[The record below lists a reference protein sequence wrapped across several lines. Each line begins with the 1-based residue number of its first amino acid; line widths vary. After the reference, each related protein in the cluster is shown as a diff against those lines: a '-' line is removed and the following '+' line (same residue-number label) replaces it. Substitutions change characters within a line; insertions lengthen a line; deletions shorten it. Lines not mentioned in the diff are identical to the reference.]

1 MTTDN
6 KIIDE
11 KVQYDIYGEA
21 RKISA
26 LSSGRIDKIKYL
38 TGEEILPSNQRKIIE
53 QDKFVYSPLGK
64 TFEKKKKTVG
74 AIKSLE
80 LSNEKDKLKQ
90 TEGIFSQN
98 LMNYFICDKL
108 KEIVNLQDIIKSDN
122 LRYKSKSRKD
132 YNFREYSLPNVFK
145 RYT

>member
-53 QDKFVYSPLGK
+53 QDKFIYSPLGK
-64 TFEKKKKTVG
+64 TFEKQTKNKKKRLLLQSPQKFL
-74 AIKSLE
+74 IKKI
-80 LSNEKDKLKQ
+80 N
-90 TEGIFSQN
+90 
-98 LMNYFICDKL
+98 
-108 KEIVNLQDIIKSDN
+108 
-122 LRYKSKSRKD
+122 
-132 YNFREYSLPNVFK
+132 
-145 RYT
+145 

>member
-53 QDKFVYSPLGK
+53 QDKFIYSPLGK
-64 TFEKKKKTVG
+64 TFEKQTKNKKNG
-74 AIKSLE
+74 
-80 LSNEKDKLKQ
+80 
-90 TEGIFSQN
+90 
-98 LMNYFICDKL
+98 CC
-108 KEIVNLQDIIKSDN
+108 
-122 LRYKSKSRKD
+122 YKVPRS
-132 YNFREYSLPNVFK
+132 F
-145 RYT
+145 

>member
-6 KIIDE
+6 KITDE

-64 TFEKKKKTVG
+64 TFEKQKKKQKKKKNG
-74 AIKSLE
+74 
-80 LSNEKDKLKQ
+80 
-90 TEGIFSQN
+90 
-98 LMNYFICDKL
+98 CC
-108 KEIVNLQDIIKSDN
+108 
-122 LRYKSKSRKD
+122 YKVPRT
-132 YNFREYSLPNVFK
+132 F
-145 RYT
+145 